1 MQQEKSLTLDGL
13 VLKNFGLLILSLGM
27 IFVGIYLTNHFL
39 IHSTPLESQIRLLYV
54 N

>member
-27 IFVGIYLTNHFL
+27 IFVGIYLTNH
-39 IHSTPLESQIRLLYV
+39 IWLEAPQRISLT
-54 N
+54 